1 MPKVTSEQLLG
12 LVTSKLID
20 RLEAEYQAGI
30 AEDEAK
36 EIASNMEDFWKHQ
49 CNSPD

>member
-1 MPKVTSEQLLG
+1 MPKVTSEEVFGQYTSELL
-12 LVTSKLID
+12 D